1 MLLAQQCSIT
11 VSSFVILFASK
22 TLRPFAF
29 TERCFLYLFIIHMPK
44 EMDVADF
51 KVLTMDEG
59 ILLLLVL
66 STLVANQL
74 KT

>member
-1 MLLAQQCSIT
+1 
-11 VSSFVILFASK
+11 
-22 TLRPFAF
+22 
-29 TERCFLYLFIIHMPK
+29 MPK